1 MIDLF
6 LNQLILNINAFENI
20 IIVLWFFNYK
30 NITISWKIFR
40 PLIKSQI
47 FMSISSEAKS
57 DKLSKGKLLSGSFL
71 IAGTMIGAG
80 MLGMPMATARS
91 GFIPG
96 CLTTIGV
103 WLFMLMT
110 GILLLEVC
118 LKMPKGSN
126 FLSISEHFLGKFG
139 KYFIGLM
146 FVFLYYSLLVAYIAG
161 GAPLFS
167 ELIYGRV
174 SSSSTVYL
182 IFSLVFGLIV
192 FLGTK
197 WVDRIN
203 IALSF
208 SMYALFVFIMF
219 ISVNT
224 ISISNLSQ
232 HDFSKILISVPVL
245 FGAFGYHN
253 VIPSLCDYLERDRK
267 VLILSIVFGTLISLT
282 VYLVWQQA
290 VLGSVSRESL
300 QIAMKEGKTCISAL
314 QMVSVNSKLYL
325 FGKYFAVSALA
336 TSLLGVSLSVV
347 DFLKDG
353 FSNYKIK
360 ISRTLLCFLVFAPC
374 TFFAILKPDIFSSAL
389 GLAGGVGEAI
399 LNGIFPVVL
408 VWVGFYNMNNLFDE
422 KKYYFAKR
430 YLSFLFLLGLMAIGI
445 EILDLL

>member
-1 MIDLF
+1 MS
-6 LNQLILNINAFENI
+6 AVSE
-20 IIVLWFFNYK
+20 V
-30 NITISWKIFR
+30 
-40 PLIKSQI
+40 KS
-47 FMSISSEAKS
+47 S
-57 DKLSKGKLLSGSFL
+57 KLSGKRLLSGSFL

-80 MLGMPMATARS
+80 MLGMPMATAKS

-96 CLTTIGV
+96 SLTTIGV

-139 KYFIGLM
+139 KYFIGFM
-146 FVFLYYSLLVAYIAG
+146 FVFLYYCLIVAYIAG

-167 ELIYGRV
+167 ELIYK
-174 SSSSTVYL
+174 SSTVSPMGYLFFSL
-182 IFSLVFGLIV
+182 IFGAIV

-197 WVDRIN
+197 WVDRFN
-203 IALSF
+203 IALSL
-208 SMYALFVFIMF
+208 SMYALFIFIIF
-219 ISVNT
+219 FSAST
-224 ISISNLSQ
+224 INVSNLSQ
-232 HDFSKILISVPVL
+232 HNFSKMLFSVPVL

-267 VLILSIVFGTLISLT
+267 VLILSLVFGTLISLV
-282 VYLVWQQA
+282 VYLMWQQA
-290 VLGSVSRESL
+290 VLGSVNMESL
-300 QIAMKEGKTCISAL
+300 QKAMIEGKTCISTL
-314 QMVSVNSKLYL
+314 QEVSTNSKLYL

-360 ISRTLLCFLVFAPC
+360 ISRALLCFLVFAPC

-399 LNGIFPVVL
+399 LNGIFPVTL
-408 VWVGFYNMNNLFDE
+408 IWVGFYKMEGLFGE
-422 KKYYFAKR
+422 KKYYFGKS
-430 YLSFLFLLGLMAIGI
+430 YLLFLFLLGLTAVAI
-445 EILDLL
+445 EIVDLL